1 MSRNPILDCLE
12 PISAAGFNLV
22 EICSLPSHFN
32 FHDQEKVRLTAR
44 KLQDLGMV
52 ACSFHAPFA
61 DHIDITSLDERTRR
75 RSIEEVLV
83 AARAAAGLSAR
94 SFVIHPGP
102 EHSGTPPPGERERRL
117 EHVAVSLSEIAERCH
132 EMGVQCL
139 LENKLPHLLFGNI
152 PDMMWI
158 LGAMSTVQVGVCLDT
173 GHAHL
178 AGNLDHAVQKLANYL
193 RLVHASDNLSRFD
206 DHRPPGRGDINW
218 WRLLGQLQQA
228 GFSSPIVLEIA
239 SQGSADDTLRAA
251 KEGVQFLLEQGRSL
265 AYPGSVCL

>member
-1 MSRNPILDCLE
+1 
-12 PISAAGFNLV
+12 
-22 EICSLPSHFN
+22 
-32 FHDQEKVRLTAR
+32 VRQTAR
-44 KLQDLGMV
+44 KLQDLGMG

-61 DHIDITSLDERTRR
+61 DHIDITSLDEGTRR

-83 AARAAAGLSAR
+83 AARAAAMLSAR

-102 EHSGTPPPGERERRL
+102 EHAGTPPPGERERRL
-117 EHVAVSLSEIAERCH
+117 EHVASSLSEIAGRCH

-178 AGNLDHAVQKLANYL
+178 AGDLENAVQKLANYL

-206 DHRPPGRGDINW
+206 DHRPPGKGDINW
-218 WRLLGQLQQA
+218 WRLLGQLRQV
-228 GFSSPIVLEIA
+228 GFSAPMVLEIA
-239 SQGSADDTLRAA
+239 GQGSQEDTLRAA
-251 KEGVQFLLEQGRSL
+251 RDGVLFLQEQRRSL
-265 AYPGSVCL
+265 DFPPSACI